1 MVDLIEKQRWS
12 PTHNLAH
19 PINLSKVS
27 REEPSSQR
35 TAPTPDLCWELA
47 FPSSQRTAPTPHL
60 CWELRPTSTWW
71 TPAAKSNKHVARPMG
86 DTLALQSMTTFMT
99 ATHATLCFSSV
110 TSRLDEPTVNPAGGL
125 LLHPKLE
132 GEHCRCSQKGH
143 FFIWTMLT
151 SDSLAKLWNTKKKKK
166 TRTKPEGF
174 LSGNTVRLLG
184 LTS

>member
-1 MVDLIEKQRWS
+1 MAGISTGCFEMAQMVDLIEKQRWS

-19 PINLSKVS
+19 SINISKVS

-35 TAPTPDLCWELA
+35 TAPTPDLCWEL
-47 FPSSQRTAPTPHL
+47 SPTF
-60 CWELRPTSTWW
+60 TWW
-71 TPAAKSNKHVARPMG
+71 TPAAKSSKHVARPMG
-86 DTLALQSMTTFMT
+86 NTLALQSMTTFT
-99 ATHATLCFSSV
+99 IVTHATLCFSSV

-151 SDSLAKLWNTKKKKK
+151 SDSLVKLWNTKKKKK
-166 TRTKPEGF
+166 KPRKGF
-174 LSGNTVRLLG
+174 CLLIQ
-184 LTS
+184 